1 MSSDNPVAAVLLAA
15 GGSSRFGQ
23 PKQLLE
29 WEGRPLIA
37 HLADVAWAA
46 GLSPIT
52 VILGAEAERIAPVLA
67 ERPVRVLRNYRWAE
81 GLGSSVALSVSV
93 LMNSPAA
100 VFLQVDQPFVTPHL
114 LRALVSQWRNTI
126 PRPGIV
132 VPTWE
137 ERLGSPVLFDR
148 MLFPEL
154 AQLAADVGGR
164 ALFKAHAEK
173 ILPYPVTDPLLLADA
188 DTPDV
193 FAQLQSLR
201 REPAALLPSIRAVIS
216 DMDGVLWRGSSPLPG
231 LRNFFVLLE
240 EHGLDYMLVTNN
252 ANQSVAHYV
261 EKLKHLGIS
270 TTPDHVLNSAEA
282 TGDYLAQHASPHATV
297 YVVGGP
303 GLREVLTHRGFVLTD
318 GNTADYVVVGWNPT
332 FTWEDMAKATL
343 LIRQGARFIGTNP
356 DRSFPLE
363 KGLVPGAGAQ
373 LALLEAATDV
383 APFVIGKPEP
393 VLYEQAIVR
402 MRASP
407 ETTLVIGDRLD
418 TDILGGLRLGMP
430 TAMVL
435 SGINS
440 LEDVHRSPI
449 HPDLIFDDL
458 ESLTAAWRTRLE
470 NR

>member
-1 MSSDNPVAAVLLAA
+1 MPDNAVAAVLLAA

-23 PKQLLE
+23 PKQLLD
-29 WEGRPLIA
+29 WEGRPMIA

-46 GLSPIT
+46 GLSPII
-52 VILGAEAERIAPVLA
+52 VILGAEAERIAPALA
-67 ERPVRVLRNYRWAE
+67 ERPVQILRNYRWVE
-81 GLGSSVALSVSV
+81 GLGSSVALGVSA
-93 LMNSPAA
+93 LMSSPAA

-114 LRALVSQWRNTI
+114 LRSLVSRWRDTA
-126 PRPGIV
+126 PRPEIV
-132 VPTWE
+132 APTWE
-137 ERLGSPVLFDR
+137 GRLGSPVLFDQL
-148 MLFPEL
+148 LFPEL

-164 ALFKAHAEK
+164 ALFKTHAEK

-188 DTPDV
+188 DNPDV
-193 FAQLQSLR
+193 YAQLQSAR
-201 REPAALLPSIRAVIS
+201 QDSTALLPSIRAVIS
-216 DMDGVLWRGSSPLPG
+216 DMDGVLWRGSNPLPG
-231 LRNFFVLLE
+231 LRDFFALLE
-240 EHGLDYMLVTNN
+240 ERGLDYMLVTNN

-261 EKLKHLGIS
+261 EKLAHLGIP
-270 TTPDHVLNSAEA
+270 TAPEHVLNSAEA
-282 TGDYLAQHASPHATV
+282 AGDYLAEHAPSHATV

-303 GLREVLTHRGFVLTD
+303 GLREVLARHGFILTD
-318 GNTADYVVVGWNPT
+318 GDTADYVVVGWNPT
-332 FTWEDMAKATL
+332 FTWEDMAKATM

-393 VLYEQAIVR
+393 VLYEQAMLR
-402 MRASP
+402 MHASP

-440 LEDVHRSPI
+440 LEDVHHSPI

-458 ESLTAAWRTRLE
+458 KALAVAWRARLE
-470 NR
+470 R